1 MHKQKKVNENENWM
15 KLHSF
20 KSHRQFC
27 ITIYDKC
34 YNVFNNILFSYL
46 DKMSVW
52 K

>member
-1 MHKQKKVNENENWM
+1 MHKQKKVNENEIEWNCIRSNPIHNSA
-15 KLHSF
+15 LH
-20 KSHRQFC
+20 
-27 ITIYDKC
+27 YDKC